1 MSTQVKVTIGGKE
14 FTLRGDDE
22 QKLVRAAK
30 EVDDQIRALQSG
42 MMDQS
47 TQMQAI
53 VAALNLAEQKISA
66 EETLEKESLLLSSSK
81 WGMIARPFSF
91 LSQLH
96 HLKLL

>member
-1 MSTQVKVTIGGKE
+1 MSIQVKVNIGGKE

-30 EVDDQIRALQSG
+30 EVDDQIRALQAG

-66 EETLEKESLLLSSSK
+66 EETLEKESQLLATELEN
-81 WGMIARPFSF
+81 MAVF
-91 LSQLH
+91 LRQQL
-96 HLKLL
+96 KQ

>member
-1 MSTQVKVTIGGKE
+1 MNMSTQVKVTIGGKE

-30 EVDDQIRALQSG
+30 EVDDQIRALQIS

-66 EETLEKESLLLSSSK
+66 EETLEKESLLLSSELEN
-81 WGMIARPFSF
+81 MATF
-91 LSQLH
+91 LREQLR
-96 HLKLL
+96 K

>member
-1 MSTQVKVTIGGKE
+1 MNMSTQVKVTIGAKE

-30 EVDDQIRALQSG
+30 EVDDQIRALQIG

-66 EETLEKESLLLSSSK
+66 EETLEKESLLLSSELEN
-81 WGMIARPFSF
+81 MATF
-91 LSQLH
+91 LREQLR
-96 HLKLL
+96 K

>member
-30 EVDDQIRALQSG
+30 EVDDQIRALQLS

-66 EETLEKESLLLSSSK
+66 EETLEKESLLLSSELEN
-81 WGMIARPFSF
+81 MATF
-91 LSQLH
+91 LREQLR
-96 HLKLL
+96 K

>member
-1 MSTQVKVTIGGKE
+1 MSIQVKVTIGGKE

-66 EETLEKESLLLSSSK
+66 EETLEKESQLLASELEN
-81 WGMIARPFSF
+81 MAVF
-91 LSQLH
+91 LRQQL
-96 HLKLL
+96 KQ

>member
-66 EETLEKESLLLSSSK
+66 EETLEKESSLLSSELEN
-81 WGMIARPFSF
+81 MATF
-91 LSQLH
+91 LREQL
-96 HLKLL
+96 KK

>member
-66 EETLEKESLLLSSSK
+66 EETLEKESLLLSSELEN
-81 WGMIARPFSF
+81 MTTFIRE
-91 LSQLH
+91 QL
-96 HLKLL
+96 KK

>member
-66 EETLEKESLLLSSSK
+66 EEMLEKESLLLSSELEN
-81 WGMIARPFSF
+81 MTTF
-91 LSQLH
+91 LREQL
-96 HLKLL
+96 KK

>member
-1 MSTQVKVTIGGKE
+1 MNMSTQVKVTIGGKE

-30 EVDDQIRALQSG
+30 EVDDQIRALQIG

-66 EETLEKESLLLSSSK
+66 EETLEKESLLLSSELEN
-81 WGMIARPFSF
+81 MATF
-91 LSQLH
+91 LREQLR
-96 HLKLL
+96 K